1 MCSLGLNMDEGGGTW
16 TKGGGIIL

>member
-1 MCSLGLNMDEGGGTW
+1 MDEGGGTW